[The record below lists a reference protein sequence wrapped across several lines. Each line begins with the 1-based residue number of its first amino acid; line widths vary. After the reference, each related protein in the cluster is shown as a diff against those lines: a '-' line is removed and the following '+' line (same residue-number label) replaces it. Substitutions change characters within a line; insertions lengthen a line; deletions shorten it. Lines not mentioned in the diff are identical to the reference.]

1 MRILAVITARGGS
14 KGIPRK
20 NLRSFGGKPLIA
32 HTIECARALSEKF
45 CDVIVSTDNPEIA
58 DVSRSFGAEVPFM
71 RPAELAYDET
81 ASLPVIRHAM
91 EFIERRD
98 AVPVD
103 WVLTLQPTSPLRAVA
118 DVAALIDAVADGAPT
133 AAVTVTEV
141 VNGHPLKL
149 RCVEEGWLRAWDRG
163 EISGIRRQDLK
174 PQAYKTNGAGYLTR
188 RDMVFER
195 NTLYGPYVR
204 PVLMPPERS
213 VDIDT
218 EFDFVV
224 AEALLGW
231 LGRSA

>member
-20 NLRSFGGKPLIA
+20 NIRPFGGKPLIG
-32 HTIECARALSEKF
+32 HTIECAKALRERF
-45 CDVIVSTDNPEIA
+45 CGVVVSTDDPEIA
-58 DVSRSFGAEVPFM
+58 DVSRGFGAEVPFM
-71 RPAELAYDET
+71 RPAELAQDAA

-98 AVPVD
+98 AAPVD

-118 DVAALIDAVADGAPT
+118 DIEALIDAVADGTPT
-133 AAVTVTEV
+133 AAVTVSKV
-141 VNGHPLKL
+141 VDGHPLKL
-149 RCVEEGWLRAWDRG
+149 RRIEEGWLRSWDGG
-163 EISGIRRQDLK
+163 EIAGIRRQDMQ

-188 RDMVFER
+188 RDMIFER

-213 VDIDT
+213 IDIDT
-218 EFDFVV
+218 EFDFVI
-224 AEALLGW
+224 AEALYQW
-231 LGRSA
+231 LGRSV